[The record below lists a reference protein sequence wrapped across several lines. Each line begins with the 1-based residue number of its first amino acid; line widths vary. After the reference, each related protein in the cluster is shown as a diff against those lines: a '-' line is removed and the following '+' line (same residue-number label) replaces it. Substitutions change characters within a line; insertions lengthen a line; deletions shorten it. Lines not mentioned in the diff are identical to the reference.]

1 MLKQH
6 VTLEFFTCKLAASHW
21 VNCQTTSQIYNPERD
36 KVKQV
41 FHTSLSNESHNP
53 HDLAWGYYWKIT
65 TLPLLSKEDFP
76 TPPPFSQFNP
86 NKHIFPSL
94 TLHYS
99 TSTNYLQLYRPRP
112 DTCRVPGH
120 PPTFR
125 TPTQPEIIDPGEGEG
140 ERGGQNDGSKRQS
153 TECCAIIH
161 VMNFILSKCGKKIFT
176 LHKSR
181 KKV

>member
-76 TPPPFSQFNP
+76 TPPPPPSHNSIQTNTS
-86 NKHIFPSL
+86 FPHWPYT
-94 TLHYS
+94 TLPPPTICNSIGHGPTRVAFRVTRQPS
-99 TSTNYLQLYRPRP
+99 EPRP
-112 DTCRVPGH
+112 NPKLLILVKGRG
-120 PPTFR
+120 
-125 TPTQPEIIDPGEGEG
+125 
-140 ERGGQNDGSKRQS
+140 RGGAKMMDLKGKAQS
-153 TECCAIIH
+153 VVQLFMSWI
-161 VMNFILSKCGKKIFT
+161 S
-176 LHKSR
+176 S
-181 KKV
+181 